1 MTRHQ
6 NQSNDAHESADL
18 SPSEGVDKNEG
29 IPGTTPSGTG
39 NKVVEKYAE
48 DSGKR
53 QLAGF
58 TLMVMRL
65 TALSMA
71 IFHLYTAVTGPV
83 NTQNA
88 VHLLFALPLIFLAY
102 SCRMRDTHRIPW
114 YDVVPIILS
123 ALVSAHYVMNFD
135 RIIYQ
140 MGYLM
145 PTTLDIIFGISA
157 ILLLL
162 EACRRA
168 IGLAFPLLVLVALAY
183 AAFGQYLPGV
193 WGHGGFRWDD
203 LVATFYMGPTGVYG
217 SLMRTS
223 STVIVIFIMFGALL
237 VTTGGGD
244 TFMRLSNAATGRM
257 AGGPAKAATLCSAMF
272 GSISGSTAANV
283 ATTGIFTIPLM
294 KKNGYSPRFAAATEA
309 SASTG
314 GQILP
319 PIMGAAAFVMADV
332 ISTSYLEIIGAA
344 LIPALLFYLAIW
356 MSVHF
361 EAKRL
366 GLNPIPKSER
376 PTLREGL
383 FNIETLVLPLVVLI
397 SMLMMRYT
405 PTTAAVSAYFTA
417 LALYL
422 VSPRS
427 PGSFVERLKSLPA
440 ALEAGAMTAAMIAV
454 IVGSVAI
461 IASVISLTGLG
472 LKVSS
477 VILLVGGGDVLITLL
492 LAMVVAIILGMGLPT
507 VAAYMLAASVVA
519 AAFVEAGLPS
529 LSSHLFILYFAI
541 LSGVTPPVA
550 LAAYI
555 GSAIAGAHWFRTALT
570 ATKISLGGFL
580 IPFMFIY
587 HPPLL
592 GNGTP
597 LEIAM
602 AVGSGVLGI
611 IALAASTI
619 GYFLRPCS
627 WLERGLL
634 LGAALMLI
642 SGQAI
647 TDVVGVVLIVILFA
661 WQFFQQ
667 KTHGSIH
674 PASDGEHRQ

>member
-1 MTRHQ
+1 M
-6 NQSNDAHESADL
+6 D
-18 SPSEGVDKNEG
+18 
-29 IPGTTPSGTG
+29 TPA
-39 NKVVEKYAE
+39 NPNVVEKYSE
-48 DSGKR
+48 GSGKR
-53 QLAGF
+53 QLSGF
-58 TLMVMRL
+58 WFMVTRL
-65 TALSMA
+65 AAVSMA
-71 IFHLYTAVTGPV
+71 LFHLYTALTGPM

-88 VHLLFALPLIFLAY
+88 IHLLFALPLIFLAY
-102 SCRMRDTHRIPW
+102 SCRSRDANRIPW
-114 YDVVPIILS
+114 YDLVPIILG
-123 ALVSAHYVMNFD
+123 AVVSIYYVIHFD

-140 MGYLM
+140 LGYLM
-145 PTTLDIIFGISA
+145 PTQLDIIFGISA

-168 IGLAFPLLVLVALAY
+168 IGLAFPILVLIALSY
-183 AAFGQYLPGV
+183 AAFGQHLPGV

-203 LVATFYMGPTGVYG
+203 LIATFYLSPTGVYG

-223 STVIVIFIMFGALL
+223 STVIVVFIMFGALL

-244 TFMRLSNAATGRM
+244 SFMRLANAATGRLS
-257 AGGPAKAATLCSAMF
+257 GGPAKAATLCSAMF

-283 ATTGIFTIPLM
+283 ATTGVFTIPMM

-332 ISTSYLEIIGAA
+332 ISTSYLAIISAA

-366 GLNPIPKSER
+366 GLSPIPKSQR
-376 PTLREGL
+376 PSLREGL
-383 FNIETLVLPLVVLI
+383 FNIETLLIPLIVLI
-397 SMLMMRYT
+397 TLLVMRYT
-405 PTTAAVSAYFTA
+405 PTTAAVAAYFTA
-417 LALYL
+417 MALYL
-422 VSPRS
+422 FSWRS
-427 PGSFVERLKSLPA
+427 PGTFVERLKSLPA

-454 IVGSVAI
+454 IIGSVAI

-477 VILLVGGGDVLITLL
+477 VILVVSGGDVLVTLV

-519 AAFVEAGLPS
+519 GAFIEAGLPS
-529 LSSHLFILYFAI
+529 LSAHLFILYFAI

-555 GSAIAGAHWFRTALT
+555 GGAIAGSHWFRTALT

-580 IPFMFIY
+580 IPYMFIY

-592 GNGTP
+592 GNGTA
-597 LEIAM
+597 LEIAL
-602 AVGSGVLGI
+602 AVGSGVIGI
-611 IALAASTI
+611 TALAASTI

-634 LGAALMLI
+634 LAAALMLI
-642 SGQAI
+642 SGQLI
-647 TDVVGVVLIVILFA
+647 TDVAGIAVIGGLFV
-661 WQFFQQ
+661 WQYLKNQRSEVALTPP
-667 KTHGSIH
+667 THKE
-674 PASDGEHRQ
+674 PA

>member
-1 MTRHQ
+1 MDTAK
-6 NQSNDAHESADL
+6 NSN
-18 SPSEGVDKNEG
+18 
-29 IPGTTPSGTG
+29 
-39 NKVVEKYAE
+39 VVEKYQE

-53 QLAGF
+53 QLSGF
-58 TLMVMRL
+58 WFVVVR
-65 TALSMA
+65 AAAVAMA

-102 SCRMRDTHRIPW
+102 HCRVRDAQKIPW
-114 YDVVPIILS
+114 FDIVPILLS
-123 ALVSAHYVMNFD
+123 VVISGYYVYHFD

-140 MGYLM
+140 LGYLT
-145 PTTLDIIFGISA
+145 PTALDLVLGVSA

-168 IGLAFPLLVLVALAY
+168 IGLAFPVLVLVALAY
-183 AAFGQYLPGV
+183 AAFGQHLPGV

-203 LVATFYMGPTGVYG
+203 LVATFYLGPTGIFG

-244 TFMRLSNAATGRM
+244 TFMRLSTAATGGM

-283 ATTGIFTIPLM
+283 ATTGVFTIPLM

-332 ISTSYLEIIGAA
+332 ISTSYLEIISAA

-366 GLNPIPKSER
+366 GLNPIPKSQR
-376 PTLREGL
+376 PSLREGF
-383 FNIETLVLPLVVLI
+383 FNVETLLLPLIVLI
-397 SMLMMRYT
+397 TMLILRYT
-405 PTTAAVSAYFTA
+405 PTTAAVAAYFTA
-417 LALYL
+417 MLLYL

-427 PGSFVERLKSLPA
+427 QGTLWERVKSLPA

-454 IVGSVAI
+454 IIGSVAL
-461 IASVISLTGLG
+461 IAAVISLTGLG

-477 VILLVGGGDVLITLL
+477 LIVMVSGGDVLVTLL

-519 AAFVEAGLPS
+519 AAFIEAGLPS
-529 LSSHLFILYFAI
+529 LSAHLFILYFAI

-555 GSAIAGAHWFRTALT
+555 GGAIAGSHWFRTALT

-580 IPFMFIY
+580 IPYMFIY

-592 GNGTP
+592 GQGTS
-597 LEIAM
+597 LEIGM
-602 AVGSGVLGI
+602 AVASGVLGI

-619 GYFLRPCS
+619 GYFARPCS

-634 LGAALMLI
+634 LFAALMLI
-642 SGQAI
+642 NGQAI
-647 TDVVGVVLIVILFA
+647 TDVAGIAVIAGVFA
-661 WQFFQQ
+661 WQRFANRASEN
-667 KTHGSIH
+667 T
-674 PASDGEHRQ
+674 PPLASDSPKETHR

>member
-1 MTRHQ
+1 MDTPA
-6 NQSNDAHESADL
+6 NSN
-18 SPSEGVDKNEG
+18 
-29 IPGTTPSGTG
+29 
-39 NKVVEKYAE
+39 VVEKYSE

-53 QLAGF
+53 QLTGF
-58 TLMVMRL
+58 WFLVTRL
-65 TALSMA
+65 AAVSMA
-71 IFHLYTAVTGPV
+71 LFHLYTALTGPV

-88 VHLLFALPLIFLAY
+88 IHLLFALPLIFLAY
-102 SCRMRDTHRIPW
+102 SCRARDANRIPW
-114 YDVVPIILS
+114 YDLAPILLG
-123 ALVSAHYVMNFD
+123 AVVSAYYVIHFD
-135 RIIYQ
+135 RILYQ
-140 MGYLM
+140 LGYLM
-145 PTTLDIIFGISA
+145 PTTLDIVFGISA

-168 IGLAFPLLVLVALAY
+168 IGLAFPILVLIALAY
-183 AAFGQYLPGV
+183 AAFGQHLPGV

-203 LVATFYMGPTGVYG
+203 LVATFYLSPTGVYG

-244 TFMRLSNAATGRM
+244 TFMRLSNALTGRM
-257 AGGPAKAATLCSAMF
+257 SGGPAKAATLCSAMF

-283 ATTGIFTIPLM
+283 ATTGVFTIPMM

-366 GLNPIPKSER
+366 GLNPMPKSER
-376 PTLREGL
+376 PTLRQGL
-383 FNIETLVLPLVVLI
+383 FNIETLVIPLAVLI
-397 SMLMMRYT
+397 TLLVMRYT
-405 PTTAAVSAYFTA
+405 PTTSAVAAYFTA
-417 LALYL
+417 MALYL
-422 VSPRS
+422 FSWRS
-427 PGSFVERLKSLPA
+427 PGTFVERLRSLPA

-454 IVGSVAI
+454 IIGSVAI

-477 VILLVGGGDVLITLL
+477 VILVVSGGDVLITLL

-519 AAFVEAGLPS
+519 GAFIEAGLPS
-529 LSSHLFILYFAI
+529 LSAHLFILYFAI

-555 GSAIAGAHWFRTALT
+555 GGAIAGSHWFRTALT

-580 IPFMFIY
+580 IPYMFIY

-592 GNGTP
+592 GNGTVM
-597 LEIAM
+597 EIAL

-634 LGAALMLI
+634 LAAALMLI
-642 SGQAI
+642 SGELI
-647 TDVVGVVLIVILFA
+647 TDFAGIALIGGLFA
-661 WQFFQQ
+661 WQYLKNRQAGAPLPTAPD
-667 KTHGSIH
+667 KE
-674 PASDGEHRQ
+674 PAR

>member
-1 MTRHQ
+1 MTRQPHTSPLPGQ
-6 NQSNDAHESADL
+6 PLEAAAGNTIHDAPGESPPPAAR
-18 SPSEGVDKNEG
+18 
-29 IPGTTPSGTG
+29 PG
-39 NKVVEKYAE
+39 VVEKYAE

-53 QLAGF
+53 
-58 TLMVMRL
+58 RL
-65 TALSMA
+65 VGAWFFILRAVAMTMA
-71 IFHLYTAVTGPV
+71 IFHLYTALTGPL

-102 SCRMRDTHRIPW
+102 GARARDARRVPW
-114 YDVVPIILS
+114 YDLVPLVLS
-123 ALVSAHYVMNFD
+123 IWVNAHYILNFD
-135 RIIYQ
+135 RIIYD

-145 PTTLDIIFGISA
+145 PTTTDIVCGALA
-157 ILLLL
+157 IVLLL

-168 IGLAFPLLVLVALAY
+168 IGLAFPVLVLIALAY
-183 AAFGQYLPGV
+183 AAFGQHLPGV

-203 LVATFYMGPTGVYG
+203 LVATFYMGPTGIFG

-244 TFMRLSNAATGRM
+244 TFMRLSNAVTGRM
-257 AGGPAKAATLCSAMF
+257 AGGPAKAATLCSALF

-283 ATTGIFTIPLM
+283 ATTGIFTIPMM
-294 KKNGYSPRFAAATEA
+294 KRNGYSPRFAAATEA

-366 GLNPIPKSER
+366 GLAPIPKAER
-376 PTLREGL
+376 PTLRQGL
-383 FNIETLVLPLVVLI
+383 FNIETLVLPLIVLI
-397 SMLMMRYT
+397 GLLVMRYT
-405 PTTAAVSAYFTA
+405 PTTAAVAAYFTA
-417 LALYL
+417 LLLYL

-427 PGSFVERLKSLPA
+427 PGSFVNRLKSLPA

-529 LSSHLFILYFAI
+529 LASHLFILYFAI

-592 GNGTP
+592 GQGSA
-597 LEIAM
+597 LEVALAI
-602 AVGSGVLGI
+602 GSGVLGI
-611 IALAASTI
+611 VALAASTI
-619 GYFLRPCS
+619 GYFLRPCRL
-627 WLERGLL
+627 LERGLL

-642 SGQAI
+642 NGQAL
-647 TDVVGVVLIVILFA
+647 TDAFGIVLILGVLG
-661 WQFFQQ
+661 WQYHRN
-667 KTHGSIH
+667 KTR
-674 PASDGEHRQ
+674 SDS

>member
-1 MTRHQ
+1 M
-6 NQSNDAHESADL
+6 D
-18 SPSEGVDKNEG
+18 
-29 IPGTTPSGTG
+29 TPANST
-39 NKVVEKYAE
+39 VVEKYSE

-53 QLAGF
+53 QLTGF
-58 TLMVMRL
+58 WFLVTRL
-65 TALSMA
+65 AAVSMA
-71 IFHLYTAVTGPV
+71 LFHLYTAVTGPV

-102 SCRMRDTHRIPW
+102 SCRMRDANRIPW
-114 YDVVPIILS
+114 YDLGPIVLGVV
-123 ALVSAHYVMNFD
+123 VSAYYVIHFD

-140 MGYLM
+140 LGYLM
-145 PTTLDIIFGISA
+145 PTTLDIVFGISA

-162 EACRRA
+162 ESCRRA
-168 IGLAFPLLVLVALAY
+168 IGLAFPVLVLIALAY
-183 AAFGQYLPGV
+183 AAFGQHLPGA

-203 LVATFYMGPTGVYG
+203 LVATFYLSPTGVYG

-283 ATTGIFTIPLM
+283 ATTGVFTIPMM

-376 PTLREGL
+376 PSLREGL
-383 FNIETLVLPLVVLI
+383 FNIETLVIPLAVLI
-397 SMLMMRYT
+397 TLLVMRYT
-405 PTTAAVSAYFTA
+405 PTTAAVAAYFTA
-417 LALYL
+417 MALYL
-422 VSPRS
+422 FSWRS
-427 PGSFVERLKSLPA
+427 PGTFVDRLKSLPA

-454 IVGSVAI
+454 IIGSVAI

-477 VILLVGGGDVLITLL
+477 VILVVSGGDVLITLL

-519 AAFVEAGLPS
+519 GAFIEAGLPS
-529 LSSHLFILYFAI
+529 LSAHLFILYFAI

-555 GSAIAGAHWFRTALT
+555 GGAIAGSHWFRTALT

-592 GNGTP
+592 GNGTV

-627 WLERGLL
+627 WLERGMLL
-634 LGAALMLI
+634 VAALMLI

-647 TDVVGVVLIVILFA
+647 TDVVGVAMIAGLFT
-661 WQFFQQ
+661 WQLM
-667 KTHGSIH
+667 KHRDAVGA
-674 PASDGEHRQ
+674 PAQSGPGKEAVR

>member
-1 MTRHQ
+1 MDT
-6 NQSNDAHESADL
+6 A
-18 SPSEGVDKNEG
+18 KN
-29 IPGTTPSGTG
+29 P
-39 NKVVEKYAE
+39 NVVEKYQE

-53 QLAGF
+53 QLSGF
-58 TLMVMRL
+58 WFVVVR
-65 TALSMA
+65 TAAVAMA

-88 VHLLFALPLIFLAY
+88 VHLLFAMPLIFLAY
-102 SCRMRDTHRIPW
+102 HCRVRDAQKIPW
-114 YDVVPIILS
+114 FDIVPIVMSVVIS
-123 ALVSAHYVMNFD
+123 GYYVYHFD

-140 MGYLM
+140 LGYLT
-145 PTTLDIIFGISA
+145 PTALDLVLGVSA

-168 IGLAFPLLVLVALAY
+168 IGLAFPILVLIALAY
-183 AAFGQYLPGV
+183 AAFGQHLPGV

-203 LVATFYMGPTGVYG
+203 LVATFYLGPTGIFG

-244 TFMRLSNAATGRM
+244 TFMRLSTAATGGM

-283 ATTGIFTIPLM
+283 ATTGVFTIPLM
-294 KKNGYSPRFAAATEA
+294 KKSGYSPRFAAATEA

-332 ISTSYLEIIGAA
+332 ISTSYLDIISAA

-366 GLNPIPKSER
+366 GLDPIPKDQR
-376 PTLREGL
+376 PSLREGF
-383 FNIETLVLPLVVLI
+383 FNVETLLLPLIVLI
-397 SMLMMRYT
+397 TMLILRYT
-405 PTTAAVSAYFTA
+405 PTTAAVAAYFTA
-417 LALYL
+417 MVLYL

-427 PGSFVERLKSLPA
+427 QGTLWERVKSLPA

-454 IVGSVAI
+454 IIGSVAL
-461 IASVISLTGLG
+461 IAAVISLTGLG

-477 VILLVGGGDVLITLL
+477 LIVMVSGGDVLITLL

-519 AAFVEAGLPS
+519 AAFIEAGLPS
-529 LSSHLFILYFAI
+529 LSAHLFILYFAI

-555 GSAIAGAHWFRTALT
+555 GGAIAGSHWFRTALT

-592 GNGTP
+592 GQGTK
-597 LEIAM
+597 LEIGM
-602 AVGSGVLGI
+602 AVASGVLGI

-619 GYFLRPCS
+619 GYFARPCS

-634 LGAALMLI
+634 LFAALMLI
-642 SGQAI
+642 NGQAI
-647 TDVVGVVLIVILFA
+647 TDVAGIAVIAGIFA
-661 WQFFQQ
+661 WQRFA
-667 KTHGSIH
+667 THTPKGAT
-674 PASDGEHRQ
+674 PLASEPSKETHS

>member
-1 MTRHQ
+1 M
-6 NQSNDAHESADL
+6 D
-18 SPSEGVDKNEG
+18 
-29 IPGTTPSGTG
+29 TPANS
-39 NKVVEKYAE
+39 KVVEKYSE

-58 TLMVMRL
+58 WFAVTRL
-65 TALSMA
+65 AAVAMAL
-71 IFHLYTAVTGPV
+71 FHLYTAVTGPV

-102 SCRMRDTHRIPW
+102 SCRVRDANRIPW
-114 YDVVPIILS
+114 YDLVPI
-123 ALVSAHYVMNFD
+123 ALGVAVSAYYVMHFD

-140 MGYLM
+140 LGYLM
-145 PTTLDIIFGISA
+145 PTTLDLFFGVAA

-168 IGLAFPLLVLVALAY
+168 IGLAFPILVLIALAY
-183 AAFGQYLPGV
+183 AAFGHHLPGV
-193 WGHGGFRWDD
+193 WGHGGYRWDD
-203 LVATFYMGPTGVYG
+203 LAATFYMSPTGIYG

-244 TFMRLSNAATGRM
+244 SFMRLANAATGRLS
-257 AGGPAKAATLCSAMF
+257 GGPAKAATLCSAMF

-283 ATTGIFTIPLM
+283 ATTGVFTIPMM

-332 ISTSYLEIIGAA
+332 ISTSYLAIISAA

-366 GLNPIPKSER
+366 GLAPIPKSQR
-376 PTLREGL
+376 PSLREGL
-383 FNIETLVLPLVVLI
+383 FNIETLVIPLIVLI
-397 SMLMMRYT
+397 TLLVMRYT
-405 PTTAAVSAYFTA
+405 PTTAAVAAYFTA
-417 LALYL
+417 MALYL
-422 VSPRS
+422 FSWRS
-427 PGSFVERLKSLPA
+427 PGTFVERLKSLPA

-454 IVGSVAI
+454 IIGSVAI

-477 VILLVGGGDVLITLL
+477 VILVVSGGDVLVTLV

-519 AAFVEAGLPS
+519 GAFIEAGLPS
-529 LSSHLFILYFAI
+529 LSAHLFILYFAI

-555 GSAIAGAHWFRTALT
+555 GGAIAGSHWFRTALT

-580 IPFMFIY
+580 IPYMFIY

-592 GNGTP
+592 GDGTA
-597 LEIAM
+597 LQIALV
-602 AVGSGVLGI
+602 VGSGVLGI
-611 IALAASTI
+611 TALAASTI

-634 LGAALMLI
+634 LAAALMLI
-642 SGQAI
+642 SGQLI
-647 TDVVGVVLIVILFA
+647 TDVGGIALIGALFA
-661 WQFFQQ
+661 WQYLKNRQAGPV
-667 KTHGSIH
+667 HDLP
-674 PASDGEHRQ
+674 PAHEKKEPA

>member
-1 MTRHQ
+1 VF
-6 NQSNDAHESADL
+6 
-18 SPSEGVDKNEG
+18 GV
-29 IPGTTPSGTG
+29 
-39 NKVVEKYAE
+39 
-48 DSGKR
+48 
-53 QLAGF
+53 
-58 TLMVMRL
+58 
-65 TALSMA
+65 
-71 IFHLYTAVTGPV
+71 
-83 NTQNA
+83 
-88 VHLLFALPLIFLAY
+88 
-102 SCRMRDTHRIPW
+102 
-114 YDVVPIILS
+114 
-123 ALVSAHYVMNFD
+123 
-135 RIIYQ
+135 
-140 MGYLM
+140 
-145 PTTLDIIFGISA
+145 SA

-168 IGLAFPLLVLVALAY
+168 IGLAFPILVLIALAY
-183 AAFGQYLPGV
+183 AAFGQHLPGV

-203 LVATFYMGPTGVYG
+203 LVATFYLGPTGIFG

-223 STVIVIFIMFGALL
+223 STVIVVFIMFGALL

-244 TFMRLSNAATGRM
+244 TFMRLSTAATGGM

-283 ATTGIFTIPLM
+283 ATTGVFTIPLM
-294 KKNGYSPRFAAATEA
+294 KKNGYSARFAAATEA

-332 ISTSYLEIIGAA
+332 ISTSYLDIISAA

-366 GLNPIPKSER
+366 GLNPIPKDQR

-383 FNIETLVLPLVVLI
+383 FNVETLLLPLVVLI
-397 SMLMMRYT
+397 TMLVLRYT
-405 PTTAAVSAYFTA
+405 PTTAAVAAYFTA
-417 LALYL
+417 MVLYL

-427 PGSFVERLKSLPA
+427 QGTLWERVKTLPA

-454 IVGSVAI
+454 IIGSVAI
-461 IASVISLTGLG
+461 IAAVISITGLG

-477 VILLVGGGDVLITLL
+477 LILMVSGGDVMVTLL

-529 LSSHLFILYFAI
+529 LSAHLFILYFAI

-555 GSAIAGAHWFRTALT
+555 GGAIAGSHWFRTALT

-580 IPFMFIY
+580 IPFMFVY

-592 GNGTP
+592 GQGTK

-602 AVGSGVLGI
+602 AVASGVLGI

-619 GYFLRPCS
+619 GYFARPCS
-627 WLERGLL
+627 WVERGLL
-634 LGAALMLI
+634 LFAALMLI
-642 SGQAI
+642 NGQAI
-647 TDVVGVVLIVILFA
+647 TDVVGIAVIAGIFV
-661 WQFFQQ
+661 WQRYFSHAA
-667 KTHGSIH
+667 KGGRPLARS
-674 PASDGEHRQ
+674 PSKEPL

>member
-1 MTRHQ
+1 MM
-6 NQSNDAHESADL
+6 D
-18 SPSEGVDKNEG
+18 
-29 IPGTTPSGTG
+29 TPANS
-39 NKVVEKYAE
+39 KVVEKYSE

-58 TLMVMRL
+58 WFMVTRL
-65 TALSMA
+65 AAVAMAL
-71 IFHLYTAVTGPV
+71 FHLYTAVTGPV

-102 SCRMRDTHRIPW
+102 SGRGRDAKRVPW
-114 YDVVPIILS
+114 YDIVPISLGVMIS
-123 ALVSAHYVMNFD
+123 AYYVMHFD

-140 MGYLM
+140 LGYLM
-145 PTTLDIIFGISA
+145 PTTLDLFFGVAA

-168 IGLAFPLLVLVALAY
+168 IGLAFPVLVLIALAY
-183 AAFGQYLPGV
+183 AAFGNHLPGV
-193 WGHGGFRWDD
+193 WGHGGYRWDD
-203 LVATFYMGPTGVYG
+203 LVATFYMSPTGIYG

-244 TFMRLSNAATGRM
+244 SFMRLSNAATGRM
-257 AGGPAKAATLCSAMF
+257 SGGPAKAATLCSAMF

-283 ATTGIFTIPLM
+283 ATTGVFTIPLM

-332 ISTSYLEIIGAA
+332 ISTSYLNIISAA

-376 PTLREGL
+376 PTLRQGL
-383 FNIETLVLPLVVLI
+383 YNIETLVIPLIVLI
-397 SMLMMRYT
+397 TLLVMRYT
-405 PTTAAVSAYFTA
+405 PTTAAVAAYFTA
-417 LALYL
+417 LTLYL
-422 VSPRS
+422 FSWRS
-427 PGSFVERLKSLPA
+427 PGTFVERLKSLPA

-454 IVGSVAI
+454 IIGSVAI
-461 IASVISLTGLG
+461 IAAVISLTGLG

-477 VILLVGGGDVLITLL
+477 VILVVSGGDVLITLL

-529 LSSHLFILYFAI
+529 LSAHLFILYFAI

-555 GSAIAGAHWFRTALT
+555 GGAIAGSHWFRTALT

-580 IPFMFIY
+580 IPYMFIY

-592 GNGTP
+592 GDGSG
-597 LEIAM
+597 LQIAL

-611 IALAASTI
+611 TALAASTI

-634 LGAALMLI
+634 LAAALMLI
-642 SGQAI
+642 SGQLI
-647 TDVVGVVLIVILFA
+647 TDALGIALIGGVWA
-661 WQFFQQ
+661 WQYRLNRSTLGASSSPLAS
-667 KTHGSIH
+667 KE
-674 PASDGEHRQ
+674 PAP

>member
-1 MTRHQ
+1 M
-6 NQSNDAHESADL
+6 D
-18 SPSEGVDKNEG
+18 
-29 IPGTTPSGTG
+29 TPQ
-39 NKVVEKYAE
+39 KIDVVEKYSE

-53 QLAGF
+53 QLSGF
-58 TLMVMRL
+58 WFLAMRL
-65 TALSMA
+65 IAVSMA
-71 IFHLYTAVTGPV
+71 LFHLYTAVTGAMT
-83 NTQNA
+83 TQNA
-88 VHLLFALPLIFLAY
+88 IHLMFALPLIFLAY
-102 SCRMRDTHRIPW
+102 SCRRLDSSRIPW
-114 YDVVPIILS
+114 YDWVPIVLGAVISIYYVIHFERIL
-123 ALVSAHYVMNFD
+123 
-135 RIIYQ
+135 YQ
-140 MGYLM
+140 LGYLM
-145 PTTLDIIFGISA
+145 PTNLDIIFGVTA
-157 ILLLL
+157 VLLLL

-168 IGLAFPLLVLVALAY
+168 IGLAFPILVLIALSY
-183 AAFGQYLPGV
+183 AAFGQHLPGV

-203 LVATFYMGPTGVYG
+203 LVATLYLSPTGIYG

-244 TFMRLSNAATGRM
+244 SFMRLANAATGRM
-257 AGGPAKAATLCSAMF
+257 SGGPAKAATLCSAMF

-283 ATTGIFTIPLM
+283 ATTGVFTIPMM

-332 ISTSYLEIIGAA
+332 ISTSYLTIISAA

-366 GLNPIPKSER
+366 GLSPIPKSQR
-376 PTLREGL
+376 PSIREGL
-383 FNIETLVLPLVVLI
+383 YNIETLLIPLIVLI
-397 SMLMMRYT
+397 TLLVMRYT
-405 PTTAAVSAYFTA
+405 PTTAAVAAYFTA
-417 LALYL
+417 VGLYL
-422 VSPRS
+422 FSWRS
-427 PGSFVERLKSLPA
+427 PGTLIERLKSLPA

-454 IVGSVAI
+454 IIGSVAI
-461 IASVISLTGLG
+461 IASVISMTGLG

-477 VILLVGGGDVLITLL
+477 VILVVSGGDVLITLV

-519 AAFVEAGLPS
+519 GAFIEAGLPN
-529 LSSHLFILYFAI
+529 LSAHLFILYFAI

-555 GSAIAGAHWFRTALT
+555 GGAIAGSHWFRTALT

-580 IPFMFIY
+580 IPYMFIY

-592 GNGTP
+592 GNGTA
-597 LEIAM
+597 LEIAL
-602 AVGSGVLGI
+602 AVGSGVIGI
-611 IALAASTI
+611 TALAASTI
-619 GYFLRPCS
+619 GYLLRPCS

-634 LGAALMLI
+634 LAAALMLI
-642 SGQAI
+642 SGQLI
-647 TDVVGVVLIVILFA
+647 TDAAGITLIVGLLA
-661 WQFFQQ
+661 WQFLRNQRSGV
-667 KTHGSIH
+667 TPPTPNPEE
-674 PASDGEHRQ
+674 PAQ

>member
-1 MTRHQ
+1 M
-6 NQSNDAHESADL
+6 N
-18 SPSEGVDKNEG
+18 
-29 IPGTTPSGTG
+29 TPA
-39 NKVVEKYAE
+39 NPNVVEKYSE

-53 QLAGF
+53 QLTGF
-58 TLMVMRL
+58 WFLVTRL
-65 TALSMA
+65 AAVSMA
-71 IFHLYTAVTGPV
+71 LFHLYTAVTGPV

-88 VHLLFALPLIFLAY
+88 IHLLFALPLIFLAY
-102 SCRMRDTHRIPW
+102 SCRLRDANCIRW
-114 YDVVPIILS
+114 YDLVPIVLG
-123 ALVSAHYVMNFD
+123 AVVSAYYVIHFD

-140 MGYLM
+140 LGYLM
-145 PTTLDIIFGISA
+145 PTTLDIVFGISA

-162 EACRRA
+162 ESCRRA
-168 IGLAFPLLVLVALAY
+168 IGLAFPALVLIALAY
-183 AAFGQYLPGV
+183 AAFGQHLPGV

-203 LVATFYMGPTGVYG
+203 LVATLYLSPTGVYG

-283 ATTGIFTIPLM
+283 ATTGVFTIPM
-294 KKNGYSPRFAAATEA
+294 MIKNGYSPRFAAATEA

-319 PIMGAAAFVMADV
+319 PIMGAAAFVMAEV
-332 ISTSYLEIIGAA
+332 ISISYLEIIGAA

-376 PTLREGL
+376 PSLRQGL
-383 FNIETLVLPLVVLI
+383 FNVETLVIPLAVLI
-397 SMLMMRYT
+397 TLMMMRYT
-405 PTTAAVSAYFTA
+405 PTTAAVAAYFTA
-417 LALYL
+417 MALYL
-422 VSPRS
+422 FSWRS
-427 PGSFVERLKSLPA
+427 PGTLLDRLKSLPA
-440 ALEAGAMTAAMIAV
+440 AMEAGAMTAAMIAV

-477 VILLVGGGDVLITLL
+477 VILVVSGGDVLITLL
-492 LAMVVAIILGMGLPT
+492 LAMVVSIILGMGLPT

-519 AAFVEAGLPS
+519 GAFIEAGLPS
-529 LSSHLFILYFAI
+529 LPAHLFILYFAI

-555 GSAIAGAHWFRTALT
+555 GGAIAGSHWFRTALT

-592 GNGTP
+592 GNGTGI
-597 LEIAM
+597 EIAL

-611 IALAASTI
+611 IALAASTT

-627 WLERGLL
+627 WLERGMLL
-634 LGAALMLI
+634 TAALMLI

-647 TDVVGVVLIVILFA
+647 TDVAGITMIGGLFA
-661 WQFFQQ
+661 WQLLRQRDAVRASACPTPD
-667 KTHGSIH
+667 KE
-674 PASDGEHRQ
+674 PAR

>member
-1 MTRHQ
+1 MDTAK
-6 NQSNDAHESADL
+6 NSNV
-18 SPSEGVDKNEG
+18 VDK
-29 IPGTTPSGTG
+29 
-39 NKVVEKYAE
+39 YQE

-53 QLAGF
+53 QLSGF
-58 TLMVMRL
+58 WFVVVR
-65 TALSMA
+65 AAAVAMA

-102 SCRMRDTHRIPW
+102 HCRVRDAQKIPW
-114 YDVVPIILS
+114 FDIVPVLLSVVIS
-123 ALVSAHYVMNFD
+123 GYYVYHFD

-140 MGYLM
+140 LGYLT
-145 PTTLDIIFGISA
+145 PTALDLVLGVSA

-168 IGLAFPLLVLVALAY
+168 IGLAFPVLVLIALAY
-183 AAFGQYLPGV
+183 AAFGQHLPGV

-203 LVATFYMGPTGVYG
+203 LVATFYLGPTGIFG

-244 TFMRLSNAATGRM
+244 TFMRLSTAATGGM

-283 ATTGIFTIPLM
+283 ATTGVFTIPLM

-332 ISTSYLEIIGAA
+332 ISTSYLEIISAA

-361 EAKRL
+361 EAKRI
-366 GLNPIPKSER
+366 GLNPIPKDQR
-376 PTLREGL
+376 PSLREGL
-383 FNIETLVLPLVVLI
+383 FNVETLLLPLIVLI
-397 SMLMMRYT
+397 SMLILRYT
-405 PTTAAVSAYFTA
+405 PTTAAVAAYFTA
-417 LALYL
+417 MVLYL

-427 PGSFVERLKSLPA
+427 QGTLWERVKSLPA

-454 IVGSVAI
+454 IIGSVAL
-461 IASVISLTGLG
+461 IAAVISMTGLG

-477 VILLVGGGDVLITLL
+477 LIVMVSGGDVLVTLL
-492 LAMVVAIILGMGLPT
+492 LAMVVSIILGMGLPT

-519 AAFVEAGLPS
+519 AAFIEAGLPS
-529 LSSHLFILYFAI
+529 LSAHLFILYFAI

-555 GSAIAGAHWFRTALT
+555 GGAIAGSHWFRTALT

-580 IPFMFIY
+580 IPFMFVY

-592 GNGTP
+592 GQGTT
-597 LEIAM
+597 LEIGM
-602 AVGSGVLGI
+602 AVASGVLGI

-619 GYFLRPCS
+619 GYFARPCS

-634 LGAALMLI
+634 LFAALMLI
-642 SGQAI
+642 NGQAI
-647 TDVVGVVLIVILFA
+647 TDVAGIAVIAGVFA
-661 WQFFQQ
+661 WQRFANRAPENAAPLASESP
-667 KTHGSIH
+667 KETH
-674 PASDGEHRQ
+674 R